1 MNRAAEQTI
10 FYLKELGFTEY
21 EAKVYICLLDQ
32 HPATAYTISQKSG
45 VPHSRVY
52 DITRRLI
59 KKGFAQLAAKNPE
72 RFSPLAPGEM
82 ISKLKKDHSRYLDD
96 LTGLL
101 DQIEFTSDFDPVWN
115 ISNPVEALEM
125 TRRLVNEAK
134 QQVYIGIWDDELRML
149 LDHLRGA
156 HDRGVEIV
164 CLVYGKM
171 EPNFGVAYHHRTW
184 SIKGVKS
191 MGRTIDCVVDSECC
205 LSGSLG
211 ASQSCQVVWTR
222 NQGLVKSIEEYI
234 IHDFYIAE
242 IDKRFGAELETDF
255 GKNLSKLRKKFG
267 R

>member
-10 FYLKELGFTEY
+10 YYLKELGFTEY

-32 HPATAYTISQKSG
+32 HPATAYSISQKSG

-59 KKGFAQLAAKNPE
+59 KKGFALLAAKNPE
-72 RFSPLAPGEM
+72 RFSPLAPDEL
-82 ISKLKKDHSRYLDD
+82 IRKLRKDHGRYLDD
-96 LTGLL
+96 LNDLL

-115 ISNPVEALEM
+115 ISNPKEALEM
-125 TRRLVNEAK
+125 TRRLIEGAS
-134 QQVYIGIWDDELRML
+134 QQVYIGIWDAELAEL
-149 LDHLRGA
+149 LPDLRAA
-156 HDRGVEIV
+156 HERDTEVV
-164 CLVYGKM
+164 CLVYGSM
-171 EPNFGVAYHHRTW
+171 EPDFGEVYHHRTRA
-184 SIKGVKS
+184 IKGVET
-191 MGRTIDCVVDSECC
+191 MGHTIDCVVDSNCC

-211 ASQSCQVVWTR
+211 ATQSCQVVWTR

-242 IDKRFGAELETDF
+242 IENRFGTELETEF
-255 GKNLSKLRKKFG
+255 GKNLSKLREKYG

>member
-1 MNRAAEQTI
+1 MNRAAEQTVY
-10 FYLKELGFTEY
+10 YLKELGFTEY

-32 HPATAYTISQKSG
+32 HPSTAYTISQKSG

-59 KKGFAQLAAKNPE
+59 KKGFALLAAKNPE
-72 RFSPLAPGEM
+72 RFSPLAPGEL
-82 ISKLKKDHSRYLDD
+82 IRKLRKDHSRYLDD
-96 LTGLL
+96 LNGLL
-101 DQIEFTSDFDPVWN
+101 DEIEFTSDFDPVWN
-115 ISNPVEALEM
+115 ISNPEEALET
-125 TRRLVNEAK
+125 TRHLIEHARS
-134 QQVYIGIWDDELRML
+134 QVYIGVWDAELEALLDELRAA
-149 LDHLRGA
+149 RQ
-156 HDRGVEIV
+156 RGVEVV
-164 CLVYGKM
+164 CLVYGER
-171 EPNFGVAYHHRTW
+171 EPDFCVVYHHRTRA
-184 SIKGVKS
+184 IKGVET

-242 IDKRFGAELETDF
+242 IENRFGLQLEAEF
-255 GKNLSKLRKKFG
+255 GKNLSKLREKYG

>member
-21 EAKVYICLLDQ
+21 EAEVYICLLDQ
-32 HPATAYTISQKSG
+32 HPATAYTISQTSG

-59 KKGFAQLAAKNPE
+59 KKGFALLAAKNPE
-72 RFSPLAPGEM
+72 RFSPLAPGEL

-96 LTGLL
+96 LDALL

-115 ISNPVEALEM
+115 ISHPEEALEI
-125 TRRLVNEAK
+125 TRQLIEQAK
-134 QQVYIGIWDDELRML
+134 HQVYIGVWDAELEEL
-149 LDHLRGA
+149 LDHLRAA
-156 HDRGVEIV
+156 HQRGVEIV
-164 CLVYGKM
+164 CLVYGEK
-171 EPNFGVAYHHRTW
+171 EPDFGEAYHHRTRA
-184 SIKGVKS
+184 IKGLET
-191 MGRTIDCVVDSECC
+191 MGRTIDCVVDSAGC

-211 ASQSCQVVWTR
+211 ASQPCQVVWTR

-242 IDKRFGAELETDF
+242 IENRFGAQLETEF
-255 GKNLSKLRKKFG
+255 GKNLTKLREKYG